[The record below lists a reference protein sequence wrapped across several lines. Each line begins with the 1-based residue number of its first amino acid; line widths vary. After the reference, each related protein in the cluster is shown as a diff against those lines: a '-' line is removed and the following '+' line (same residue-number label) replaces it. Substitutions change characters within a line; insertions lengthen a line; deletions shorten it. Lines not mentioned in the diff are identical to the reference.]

1 MPQQIH
7 SLPGPFTVLQGTKG
21 DGLSNTIDS
30 MPPTPLS
37 LRSPYSTGRED
48 ESNCEADDIRSP
60 TTAETATPTKEARN
74 DSCISNIIHHTI
86 IEFTEDEDEEGYHH
100 VEIHSAAATTPSR
113 GAGRRS
119 TETTEYQQLS
129 AIITTPPKRP
139 SNIHF
144 DDSIEQWKTECRQRE
159 TNDFL
164 DLLKNQ
170 QKKFPKMLQQRSD
183 GDLSTMDSIAW
194 WQRNGQ
200 LAVFQ
205 SPNIHEEDNAVLGT
219 LPPGTVVWGIEYI
232 AVAQEDDEEEDF
244 VFLHIESPIKG
255 FVLYSMRSY
264 SYLAPGTPLDYV
276 QPNAWVWRISC
287 LDGAFVREG
296 LELSSRHITT
306 LPYGM
311 FVTICQKTVNSMGL
325 SRLRVE
331 IQESINN
338 SAHHEEPSIVR
349 RRRTGPN
356 SCSPLQSNSDSSPQQ
371 VLLSTE
377 PLESIMQQ
385 INSIHLSS
393 SSSQHQDD
401 TMNSNAAILGGWI
414 SESLNPLSGQRG
426 FVAQPVSF
434 PVPALYRVSFIEGA
448 VIRSDI
454 ELSSMQIGTAPYGS
468 ILKIVGR
475 AFSEHPMD
483 QCIDRLKLAGGA
495 GWVSVRLNKPQPHNI
510 LIVELVGLDEE
521 FDVANPGVYHLKALE
536 EATHNFYTG
545 SGDAIESTPDR
556 IVLQEEPSTATD
568 TQDKNK
574 MAVVL
579 SAPSDNTTEQKQVLM
594 KRSVRRNDRRRHY
607 STKEV
612 NEEKCL
618 ICLTEERSST
628 IVHGGTGHI
637 ACCLTCARILKA
649 RGDRCPVCRLPIDS
663 VIQQFWA

>member
-1 MPQQIH
+1 
-7 SLPGPFTVLQGTKG
+7 
-21 DGLSNTIDS
+21 

-48 ESNCEADDIRSP
+48 ESHCETDDIRSP
-60 TTAETATPTKEARN
+60 TTAETAIPTIEARN
-74 DSCISNIIHHTI
+74 DPCASNTIHRTI

-113 GAGRRS
+113 GADRRS
-119 TETTEYQQLS
+119 TETTEYQQLN
-129 AIITTPPKRP
+129 AIFTPPKRP
-139 SNIHF
+139 SNIHL
-144 DDSIEQWKTECRQRE
+144 DDSIEQWQTECRQRE
-159 TNDFL
+159 TNDFF

-170 QKKFPKMLQQRSD
+170 QKKYTKMLQQSD
-183 GDLSTMDSIAW
+183 GDFTTMDSIAW

-205 SPNIHEEDNAVLGT
+205 SPNVQEESNVVLGT
-219 LPPGTVVWGIEYI
+219 LPPGTVVWGLEYI
-232 AVAQEDDEEEDF
+232 AATQEDDEEEDF

-255 FVLYSMRSY
+255 FVLYSMCSY

-276 QPNAWVWRISC
+276 QPNAWIWRISC

-296 LELSSRHITT
+296 LELASRHITT

-311 FVTICQKTVNSMGL
+311 FVKICQKTVNSMGL

-331 IQESINN
+331 IQENINSN
-338 SAHHEEPSIVR
+338 SLQEEPSIVR
-349 RRRTGPN
+349 RRRTGPE
-356 SCSPLQSNSDSSPQQ
+356 SCSLLQRHSDSSPQQ

-385 INSIHLSS
+385 INSIHLSPT
-393 SSSQHQDD
+393 SSQHED
-401 TMNSNAAILGGWI
+401 TIFNSNAAIFGGWI

-434 PVPALYRVSFIEGA
+434 PVPALYRVSYIEGA

-454 ELSSMQIGTAPYGS
+454 ELSSMQIGIAPYGS
-468 ILKIVGR
+468 ILKVVGR
-475 AFSEHPMD
+475 SFSEHPMD

-521 FDVANPGVYHLKALE
+521 FDLANPGFYHLKALE

-545 SGDAIESTPDR
+545 SGDTMQSTPDR

-568 TQDKNK
+568 TEDNNK
-574 MAVVL
+574 MAVL
-579 SAPSDNTTEQKQVLM
+579 PSAPSDNPTEQTQVLM